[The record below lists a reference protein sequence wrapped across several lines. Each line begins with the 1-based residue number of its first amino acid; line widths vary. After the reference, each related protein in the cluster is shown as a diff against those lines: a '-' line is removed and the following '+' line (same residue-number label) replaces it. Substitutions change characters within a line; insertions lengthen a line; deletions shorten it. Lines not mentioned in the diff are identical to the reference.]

1 MLILLSV
8 SCPILKF
15 WLFLRPVF
23 FFSFVIGVSNVP
35 KCSGNGFFLRL
46 VFLTFFLIAAFL
58 GHVSV
63 ITVCLT
69 SQETGHI
76 LANCQQSIPLDYQ
89 NLISDKVGLG
99 FQFKGIGA

>member
-46 VFLTFFLIAAFL
+46 VFLTFFLIAEFL